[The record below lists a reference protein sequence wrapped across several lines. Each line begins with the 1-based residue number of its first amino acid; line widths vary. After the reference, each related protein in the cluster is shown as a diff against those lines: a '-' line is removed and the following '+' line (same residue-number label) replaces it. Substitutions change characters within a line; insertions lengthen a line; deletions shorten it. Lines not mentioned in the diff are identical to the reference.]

1 MAYVQPIQQK
11 QLEDLVQTGS
21 GSVTT
26 QTGNNAG
33 TQLPA
38 TNGNASALT
47 QATATPG
54 SAPSQF
60 VNFQDLIDANQI
72 ATEDYAKNVANLIG
86 YGDTQ
91 DTLNNST
98 SAANSQVNA
107 GYADVGQDTI
117 NRALSAP
124 TETGYEGYDT
134 LKSIL
139 GGRGYVGPKNANNV
153 YTDAK
158 SAVDTLG
165 DKSGALTDPTAL
177 QQFILQKPN
186 AGTTQGG
193 AALDA
198 ALLTGTKGSQ
208 QQIADVQK
216 QVGDLQKQY
225 TTNVAD
231 TQSQIDAKAAQA
243 AARKN
248 EILGQANSS
257 LNSIRSAGQAQADAQ
272 NAAEAAR
279 VEAAKTAASS
289 GDFATLSSL
298 IPGLD
303 ASSLS
308 SILSQLSSKPTDLG
322 QYLTATGPSYT
333 AGNYVSEA
341 DRARYGGIQ
350 SLFGIQAPQ
359 IELAGNGA
367 STQFNTGG
375 ALGALNSRL
384 GAQRQAEAAAA
395 AEVARQQ
402 QVQAEQIRQ
411 QQQYANA
418 YGYMSG
424 GGGGGGGSGGVGE
437 GGAPTSDSVSQGQAG
452 LSGGIT
458 PGVSQGLSA
467 VANAVVGPTPIGLA
481 MAAINAIGTA
491 VGNANAPGSVGS
503 AADGGSNSA
512 DGTSPGDASGSGTS
526 AAGGVGGSGVG
537 DTAGI
542 GSTAGS
548 GNNGGDDGAGD
559 GGGGGGGG
567 GKIICTAMNDL
578 YGLPYRENKIWLM
591 YAKRHL
597 TPAHEIGYHKV
608 FLPLVEYGFKQG
620 DGLGHRVVRAALIW
634 IGKHRTSDIKN
645 ELAGK
650 PRNMLHKYLRAV
662 IEPTLAAIGR
672 WSKK

>member
-54 SAPSQF
+54 TAPSQF

-72 ATEDYAKNVANLIG
+72 ATEDYAKNVGNLIG

-107 GYADVGQDTI
+107 GYTDVGQDTI
-117 NRALSAP
+117 NHALSAP
-124 TETGYEGYDT
+124 TDTSYEGYDT

-139 GGRGYVGPKNANNV
+139 GGMGYVGPKNANNV

-231 TQSQIDAKAAQA
+231 TQSKIDAKAAQA
-243 AARKN
+243 TARKD

-279 VEAAKTAASS
+279 VEAAKTAANS

-341 DRARYGGIQ
+341 DKARYGGIQ

-384 GAQRQAEAAAA
+384 GAQRQAEAA
-395 AEVARQQ
+395 EVARQQ
-402 QVQAEQIRQ
+402 QVQAEQLR

-437 GGAPTSDSVSQGQAG
+437 GGSPTSNSVAEGQAG
-452 LSGGIT
+452 NSGGIT

-481 MAAINAIGTA
+481 LAAINAIGTA
-491 VGNANAPGSVGS
+491 VGNANAPGTVGS
-503 AADGGSNSA
+503 AGADGGSNSA

-567 GKIICTAMNDL
+567 KIICTAMNDL

-597 TPAHEIGYHKV
+597 TPAHEVGYHKV
-608 FLPLVEYGFKQG
+608 FLPLVDYGFKRG
-620 DGLGHRVVRAALIW
+620 DGLGNRAVRSALIW

-650 PRNMLHKYLRAV
+650 PRNKLHKYLRAV